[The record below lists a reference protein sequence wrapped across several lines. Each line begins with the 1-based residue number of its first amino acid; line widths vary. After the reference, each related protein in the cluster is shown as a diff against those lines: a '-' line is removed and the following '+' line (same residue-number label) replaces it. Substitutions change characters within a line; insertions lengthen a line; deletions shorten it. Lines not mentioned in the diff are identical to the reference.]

1 MIELRSVSSLVS
13 AAVMFDHL
21 TVKRIM
27 LEGLVES
34 GHEYAEMRRR
44 MGHPMGA
51 HDLTVIHRVDCQ
63 LQDAESN
70 AVKVQVLREDVDR
83 LYELRRRMRWLDRS
97 LMSRI
102 VSFYT
107 VASYVLLFPFV
118 VENVCIVILAPLV
131 AWTIPF
137 FLYAS
142 FAGELL
148 AGARLLSMFIL
159 GLWVS
164 WSLTESLW
172 FGMALRRRMILM
184 LLTWLTSGWLMLSQ
198 FEASEF
204 RWMQ

>member
-1 MIELRSVSSLVS
+1 
-13 AAVMFDHL
+13 MFDHL
-21 TVKRIM
+21 AVKRIM

-34 GHEYAEMRRR
+34 GHDYADLRRR

-70 AVKVQVLREDVDR
+70 AEKVQVLREDVDR

-97 LMSRI
+97 LTSRI
-102 VSFYT
+102 FSFYT
-107 VASYVLLFPFV
+107 VASYVLLFPFITK
-118 VENVCIVILAPLV
+118 NVCIVILAPLV

-137 FLYAS
+137 FLYTS
-142 FAGELL
+142 LTGELL

-172 FGMALRRRMILM
+172 LGMALRRRMILI
-184 LLTWLTSGWLMLSQ
+184 LVAWLASSWLMLSQ
-198 FEASEF
+198 FEAREF

>member
-1 MIELRSVSSLVS
+1 
-13 AAVMFDHL
+13 MFDHL

-34 GHEYAEMRRR
+34 GHDYADLRRR

-51 HDLTVIHRVDCQ
+51 HDLTVIHRVDLQ
-63 LQDAESN
+63 LQDSESDAE
-70 AVKVQVLREDVDR
+70 KVQALREDVDR

-102 VSFYT
+102 FSFYT
-107 VASYVLLFPFV
+107 VASYVLLFPFAAK
-118 VENVCIVILAPLV
+118 NACIVILAPLI

-137 FLYAS
+137 FLYTS
-142 FAGELL
+142 FAGGLL

-172 FGMALRRRMILM
+172 LGMALRRRMILM
-184 LLTWLTSGWLMLSQ
+184 LLAWLTSGWLMLSQ
-198 FEASEF
+198 FEPNEF